1 MAKGSEPGRNLG
13 SPNSYFF
20 MYSFKQVR
28 IGGPVISVPLIF
40 PREDNWGKKKKVGEL
55 KLKETF
61 S

>member
-40 PREDNWGKKKKVGEL
+40 PREDNWGKKKK
-55 KLKETF
+55 KLVN
-61 S
+61 